1 MKPIHNF
8 FSFLPIN
15 GKPSKEPTI
24 VVFVGSYS
32 CMLCTWYQLSKEHTA
47 DAMDL
52 PGSCPLKIIVNLR
65 HCYLK

>member
-32 CMLCTWYQLSKEHTA
+32 CKCVPGINSVKNIQPMLWIYL
-47 DAMDL
+47 DL
-52 PGSCPLKIIVNLR
+52 V
-65 HCYLK
+65 H